1 MITKEEQTRI
11 TGLERKGKKKHQQMR
26 KNDEFMKDR
35 KQKESYWMSPGVG
48 QLSSW
53 RSSECRNHS
62 RRVSPKGAPS
72 TGAAIQSRIE
82 QKWYEI
88 EAVYWRIFSGKLHK
102 CMPPPPPPIPTNVRK
117 DLSLRLKS
125 DGCSW
130 KKTLLGEFWGA
141 ECLWGPRALFCLIK
155 RDALPA
161 PGQATLKRG
170 YQSPR
175 PRGTCISYAEPFLLG
190 KGLEGR

>member
-11 TGLERKGKKKHQQMR
+11 TGLERNGKKKHQQMR
-26 KNDEFMKDR
+26 KNDEFLKDR

-53 RSSECRNHS
+53 RSSECRNHF

-72 TGAAIQSRIE
+72 TGATIQSRIE

-117 DLSLRLKS
+117 DLSLRLKIRWLLLKENIAW
-125 DGCSW
+125 GVLGSW
-130 KKTLLGEFWGA
+130 VSMGTQSF
-141 ECLWGPRALFCLIK
+141 I
-155 RDALPA
+155 LPDQERCFA
-161 PGQATLKRG
+161 SSWPSYPEERLPVP
-170 YQSPR
+170 SP
-175 PRGTCISYAEPFLLG
+175 
-190 KGLEGR
+190 